1 MNAFRSGKSKL
12 VFAGALA
19 LCFLFAQPLRAQKGK
34 PRTTS
39 QDLQL
44 KKKKL
49 DEELKQLSSML
60 TATRSAKTKSYGDLA
75 NINIKI
81 EKRQGLI
88 NLINAEIAALNHEI
102 KQNEEQ
108 VQRLRNSLEKLKKE
122 YARMI
127 LFARRNQDSYNNMM
141 FIFAAE
147 NFNQA
152 YARLKYMQ
160 QYSDFRKKQAA
171 EIVNTQNELLKKID
185 ELKEQ
190 RRQKNI
196 LIGNEEEE
204 KKVLN
209 EEKAEKEIL
218 LNDLQKKEK
227 NLKQELEKRKQ
238 AAAQLQKAIR
248 RLIDDEIR
256 RKNEER
262 DREELRSL
270 VNKVKKAQKDREGK
284 NKTPDKPA
292 SEVSDVKPKPTLELT
307 PEAEALSNDFANNR
321 GKLPWPVER
330 GVICEAYGEH
340 EHPAIKNF
348 TIFNSGVEICTPQG
362 SKARAVFSGEV
373 TGIAPSPTGGKLVII
388 RHGEYLSVYTNL
400 GDVTVKTGQKVGLK
414 QVIGTIQYNDD
425 DGKASINLQIWKGQK
440 TMDPGAWLLN
450 GQ

>member
-1 MNAFRSGKSKL
+1 MNAFRSGKSKFF
-12 VFAGALA
+12 FAGALA
-19 LCFLFAQPLRAQKGK
+19 LCLLFAPPLRAQKAK

-39 QDLQL
+39 QDLQQ
-44 KKKKL
+44 KKKRL
-49 DEELKQLSSML
+49 DEELKQLSAML
-60 TATRSAKTKSYGDLA
+60 TDTRKDKTKSYGDLA
-75 NINIKI
+75 NINIKL

-88 NLINAEIAALNHEI
+88 NVINAEIVALGHEI

-108 VQRLRNSLEKLKKE
+108 VQQLRNNLEKLKKE

-127 LFARRNQDSYNNMM
+127 LFARRNQDSYTNMM

-160 QYSDFRKKQAA
+160 QYSDFRKKQAQ
-171 EIVNTQNELLKKID
+171 EIVGTQNELLKKID

-196 LIGNEEEE
+196 LVGNEEEE
-204 KKVLN
+204 KKILN
-209 EEKAEKEIL
+209 EEKVEKETL
-218 LNDLQKKEK
+218 LNDLRKKEK
-227 NLKQELEKRKQ
+227 NLKQELERRKL
-238 AAAQLQKAIR
+238 AAAQLQKAIK

-270 VNKVKKAQKDREGK
+270 VNKVKKAQKEREGK
-284 NKTPDKPA
+284 NKTPEKPNETA
-292 SEVSDVKPKPTLELT
+292 EVKPKPTLQLT
-307 PEAEALSNDFANNR
+307 PEAEALSTDFANNR

-330 GVICEAYGEH
+330 GVICEVYGEH

-362 SKARAVFSGEV
+362 SRARAVFSGEV

-400 GDVTVKTGQKVGLK
+400 GDVLVKTGQKVSLK
-414 QVIGTIQYNDD
+414 QVIGSVLYNED